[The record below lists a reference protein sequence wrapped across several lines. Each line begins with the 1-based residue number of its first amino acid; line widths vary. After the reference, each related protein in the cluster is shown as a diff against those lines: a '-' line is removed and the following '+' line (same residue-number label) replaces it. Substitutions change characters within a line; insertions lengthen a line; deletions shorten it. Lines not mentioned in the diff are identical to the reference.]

1 MQRLL
6 LNMKGGSFMDKNL
19 LKTLAV
25 EAVKVLPEVILI
37 AILAIRINPVSAEK
51 MLYYLIDY
59 RSKDLVASE

>member
-1 MQRLL
+1 
-6 LNMKGGSFMDKNL
+6 MDKNL